1 VRIGESVQEDIV
13 WAYREAIPEN
23 PRIENL
29 LCFFNEKVEIY
40 VDGVKE
46 ETPSTA
52 WS

>member
-1 VRIGESVQEDIV
+1 VHEDIV
-13 WAYREAIPEN
+13 WAYREPIPEN